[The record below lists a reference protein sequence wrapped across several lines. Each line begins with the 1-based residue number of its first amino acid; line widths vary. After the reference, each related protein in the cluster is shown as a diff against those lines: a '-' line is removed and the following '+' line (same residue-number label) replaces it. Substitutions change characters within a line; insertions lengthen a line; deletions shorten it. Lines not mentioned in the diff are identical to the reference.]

1 MATEGSP
8 ERGTPQQLTAAP
20 QRLRASYGELRG
32 HRKITAAVRVW
43 ALPSPTLRALPIS
56 AGEPAQRAATAAG
69 IPPTSTAGRAAQSP
83 PTHNDFRRSPG
94 TASAAS
100 AQPQTPISPRSVRP
114 TAKGN
119 RLRGRSAPGQ
129 EQPCSTALRCDPSGC
144 GGASVSQHSTPRVA
158 EGKPTDSPENE
169 LSSSHGHIQQGDGPS
184 RSIVFNLQ
192 LSRHRSVVQQ
202 YKYN

>member
-83 PTHNDFRRSPG
+83 PTPNDFRRSPG

-114 TAKGN
+114 TAKGK

-129 EQPCSTALRCDPSGC
+129 EQRCAATPPAVGAPPCHSTA
-144 GGASVSQHSTPRVA
+144 PRVWLR
-158 EGKPTDSPENE
+158 GS
-169 LSSSHGHIQQGDGPS
+169 
-184 RSIVFNLQ
+184 Q
-192 LSRHRSVVQQ
+192 LIARKMNSTAAMATFSKGTAPRVQ
-202 YKYN
+202 